1 MSTAEVYRNLVPPDR
16 PRPIGAALEALI
28 SGDSAALGRTL
39 FNRLQPVAE
48 AIEPALERVREALEA
63 MGPSLDGHLMSGSG
77 SAFFGLCRDEGAA
90 GHAARHLGSLGLGW
104 ARAVT
109 CGP

>member
-1 MSTAEVYRNLVPPDR
+1 M
-16 PRPIGAALEALI
+16 
-28 SGDSAALGRTL
+28 
-39 FNRLQPVAE
+39 
-48 AIEPALERVREALEA
+48 EA

-77 SAFFGLCRDEGAA
+77 SAYFGLCRDEDAA

-104 ARAVT
+104 VRAVT